1 MKVLSSDV
9 KALLD
14 KLYNLRGEDSVILAK
29 MNKERQEAI
38 ETGER
43 TKNEKEILLS
53 KIEKL
58 SNEEK
63 TLQEE
68 GEKLTSILSNINR
81 DDFSNVLD
89 RLQIDF
95 DPASI
100 NDKISKMLPET
111 IEKVVSENKLAS
123 EELESVETEMNNAIT
138 KVEELGIR
146 KDEALSNQAKLNEYF
161 DLALE
166 GNINITRDAITSL
179 LEKFDFNEDEQR
191 EAAKILMFPEDALY
205 EYDASYKSGAQTS
218 GKTITEVLM
227 EAKKESKAE
236 TKENKKEEHI
246 EINEDTPSLEN
257 IFESV
262 MEKNDFSKETTE
274 QTEEK
279 TETPVEPDIKEE
291 VKPLFS
297 DSEEPKVVAPSK
309 EERDNESN
317 NNDVKTLLTKL
328 GININSI
335 SEEKIKKV
343 MENYDEELI
352 TKNIESLK
360 AHNINLEILIDN
372 TELVYDKELN
382 EKIEKLISIGKE
394 SRDIS
399 LMPSVLVKYDLKG
412 LNNTINVLQISG
424 LDPKKVPLMAY

>member
-1 MKVLSSDV
+1 MKMLSSEV
-9 KALLD
+9 KTLLD

-29 MNKERQEAI
+29 MNKEREEAI

-43 TKNEKEILLS
+43 TKNEKEVLLS
-53 KIEKL
+53 KIDKL
-58 SNEEK
+58 TKEEE

-68 GEKLTSILSNINR
+68 GNKLTSILSNINR
-81 DDFSNVLD
+81 DDFANVLD

-100 NDKISKMLPET
+100 NEKITNMLPET
-111 IEKVVSENKLAS
+111 IEKVVIENKKAS

-161 DLALE
+161 ALALE

-205 EYDASYKSGAQTS
+205 EYDASFKSGSQTS

-227 EAKKESKAE
+227 EAKKESKPE
-236 TKENKKEEHI
+236 VKEKIVEKEEVKD
-246 EINEDTPSLEN
+246 ENLKQALEEPSSLEN

-262 MEKNDFSKETTE
+262 INENNVPEIED
-274 QTEEK
+274 
-279 TETPVEPDIKEE
+279 VKEE
-291 VKPLFS
+291 VIEPVVEPTKELKPLFS
-297 DSEEPKVVAPSK
+297 ENNEDSVEFEEVK
-309 EERDNESN
+309 EDKDTLKE
-317 NNDVKTLLTKL
+317 LLTSLEINLSDENIEKL
-328 GININSI
+328 RSDYN
-335 SEEKIKKV
+335 
-343 MENYDEELI
+343 EELI
-352 TKNIESLK
+352 TKNIEILK
-360 AHNINLEILIDN
+360 NHNIDLSVLNENVEILND
-372 TELVYDKELN
+372 TELN
-382 EKIEKLISIGKE
+382 EKLEKLISVGKE

-412 LNNTINVLQISG
+412 LNNTISVLQISG

>member
-1 MKVLSSDV
+1 MKVLSNEV
-9 KALLD
+9 KSLLD
-14 KLYNLRGEDSVILAK
+14 KLYNLRGEDSIILAK
-29 MNKERQEAI
+29 MNKEREEAI

-43 TKNEKEILLS
+43 TKNEKTILLE

-58 SNEEK
+58 TKEEE

-68 GEKLTSILSNINR
+68 GKKLTSILSNINR
-81 DDFSNVLD
+81 DDFATILD

-100 NDKISKMLPET
+100 NEKVNSMLPET
-111 IEKVVSENKLAS
+111 IEKVVTENKKAS
-123 EELESVETEMNNAIT
+123 EELESVEAEMNNAIT

-205 EYDASYKSGAQTS
+205 EYDATYKSGGAVN

-227 EAKKESKAE
+227 EAKKESTSNKE
-236 TKENKKEEHI
+236 KTDTKELDTSLESSSLEDIFDKVIDENKIEEIKSPVENENIEVKEEH
-246 EINEDTPSLEN
+246 
-257 IFESV
+257 
-262 MEKNDFSKETTE
+262 
-274 QTEEK
+274 Q
-279 TETPVEPDIKEE
+279 EE

-297 DSEEPKVVAPSK
+297 SDESLTNLS
-309 EERDNESN
+309 NEN
-317 NNDVKTLLTKL
+317 
-328 GININSI
+328 
-335 SEEKIKKV
+335 EEKKIEKEDVIKLLESINVNTAKLV
-343 MENYDEELI
+343 AEEINKLLENYDEELI
-352 TKNIESLK
+352 KKNVNSLKESNIDLNVINSNIE
-360 AHNINLEILIDN
+360 IL
-372 TELVYDKELN
+372 LDKEL
-382 EKIEKLISIGKE
+382 KAKVDKLLSIGKE
-394 SRDIS
+394 ARDIS
-399 LMPSVLVKYDLKG
+399 LTPSVLKKYDLQG
-412 LNNTINVLQISG
+412 LNNTISVLELSG

>member
-1 MKVLSSDV
+1 MKMLSSEV
-9 KALLD
+9 KTLLD

-29 MNKERQEAI
+29 MNKEREEAI

-43 TKNEKEILLS
+43 TKNEKEVLLN
-53 KIEKL
+53 KIDKL
-58 SNEEK
+58 TKEEE

-68 GEKLTSILSNINR
+68 GNKLTSILSNINR
-81 DDFSNVLD
+81 DDFANVLD

-100 NDKISKMLPET
+100 NEKITNMLPET
-111 IEKVVSENKLAS
+111 IEKVVIENKKAS

-161 DLALE
+161 ALALE

-205 EYDASYKSGAQTS
+205 EYDASFKSGSQTS

-227 EAKKESKAE
+227 EAKKESKPE
-236 TKENKKEEHI
+236 VKEKIVEKEEVKD
-246 EINEDTPSLEN
+246 ENLEQALEEPSSLEN

-262 MEKNDFSKETTE
+262 INENNVPEIED
-274 QTEEK
+274 
-279 TETPVEPDIKEE
+279 VKEE
-291 VKPLFS
+291 VIEPIVEPTEEVKALFS
-297 DSEEPKVVAPSK
+297 ENNEDSVEFEEVK
-309 EERDNESN
+309 EDKDTLKE
-317 NNDVKTLLTKL
+317 LLTSLEINLSNENIEKL
-328 GININSI
+328 RSDYN
-335 SEEKIKKV
+335 
-343 MENYDEELI
+343 EELI
-352 TKNIESLK
+352 TKNIEILK
-360 AHNINLEILIDN
+360 NHNIDLSVLNENVEILND
-372 TELVYDKELN
+372 TELN
-382 EKIEKLISIGKE
+382 EKLEKLISVGKE

-412 LNNTINVLQISG
+412 LNNTISVLQISG

>member
-262 MEKNDFSKETTE
+262 MEENDFSKETTE

-279 TETPVEPDIKEE
+279 TETPVEPDIQEE

>member
-1 MKVLSSDV
+1 MKMLSSEV
-9 KALLD
+9 KTLLD

-29 MNKERQEAI
+29 MNKEREEAI

-43 TKNEKEILLS
+43 TKNEKEVLLN
-53 KIEKL
+53 KIDKL
-58 SNEEK
+58 TKEEE

-68 GEKLTSILSNINR
+68 GNKLTSILSNINR
-81 DDFSNVLD
+81 DDFANVLD

-100 NDKISKMLPET
+100 NEKITNMLPET
-111 IEKVVSENKLAS
+111 IEKVVIENKKAS

-161 DLALE
+161 ALALE

-205 EYDASYKSGAQTS
+205 EYDASFKSGSQTS

-227 EAKKESKAE
+227 EAKKESKPE
-236 TKENKKEEHI
+236 VKEKIVEKEEVKD
-246 EINEDTPSLEN
+246 ENLKQALEEPSSLEN

-262 MEKNDFSKETTE
+262 INENNVPEIEDVKEE
-274 QTEEK
+274 VIE
-279 TETPVEPDIKEE
+279 PIVEPTEE

-297 DSEEPKVVAPSK
+297 ENNEDSVEFEEVK
-309 EERDNESN
+309 EDKDTLKE
-317 NNDVKTLLTKL
+317 LLTSLKINLSDENIEKL
-328 GININSI
+328 RNDYN
-335 SEEKIKKV
+335 K
-343 MENYDEELI
+343 ELI
-352 TKNIESLK
+352 TKNIEILK
-360 AHNINLEILIDN
+360 NHNIDLSVLNENVEILN
-372 TELVYDKELN
+372 DKELN
-382 EKIEKLISIGKE
+382 EKLEKLISVGKE

-412 LNNTINVLQISG
+412 LNNTISVLQISG

>member
-262 MEKNDFSKETTE
+262 MEENDFSKETTE